1 MGNRAGW
8 GACMA
13 GLILPSAPLEYN
25 TRDQANLRKALQE
38 ADQQNIKKRRD
49 IYLVQGERL
58 ILKSPNGTTYAL
70 TVDNSGVLS
79 TTAV

>member
-1 MGNRAGW
+1 
-8 GACMA
+8 MA

-25 TRDQANLRKALQE
+25 TRDQANVRKALQE
-38 ADQQNIKKRRD
+38 ADQQNIKTRRD

-58 ILKSPNGTTYAL
+58 ILKSPNGTKYAL
-70 TVDNSGVLS
+70 EVDNSGVLS